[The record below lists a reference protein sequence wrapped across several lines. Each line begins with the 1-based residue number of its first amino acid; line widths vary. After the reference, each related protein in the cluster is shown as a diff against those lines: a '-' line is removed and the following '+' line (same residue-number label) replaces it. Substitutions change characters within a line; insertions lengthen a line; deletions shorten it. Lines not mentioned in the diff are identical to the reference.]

1 MFVDLK
7 EAYDRVDRSILL
19 QNLKQLNVPKT
30 FTNFLENYYFQ
41 DNISMVASGERTR
54 PQYLSELSNR
64 MRASGLGARLP
75 DSSLVNILLFADD
88 IIILGRTPDE
98 LERLREILEVWC
110 KDFRMKV
117 SAAKTNFISPDKEY
131 TCQLHDHITQES
143 NIIECVNSYKYLGVH
158 RFITPARTSSVKGLT
173 MVSRANSYK
182 YVILRTNKVGK
193 ISSLSALWCN
203 VALPAILYGTDVV
216 PITQSVIQQ

>member
-1 MFVDLK
+1 LFVDLK

-19 QNLKQLNVPKT
+19 KNLKQLNVPKT

-98 LERLREILEVWC
+98 LERLREILE
-110 KDFRMKV
+110 
-117 SAAKTNFISPDKEY
+117 
-131 TCQLHDHITQES
+131 
-143 NIIECVNSYKYLGVH
+143 
-158 RFITPARTSSVKGLT
+158 
-173 MVSRANSYK
+173 
-182 YVILRTNKVGK
+182 
-193 ISSLSALWCN
+193 LWC
-203 VALPAILYGTDVV
+203 
-216 PITQSVIQQ
+216 